1 MSQELLTNSHKVG
14 TLDKHPCIYISNPLK
29 LYIHETAE
37 TPFDVADEDV
47 DARLDGVDEELGV
60 RVRQA
65 TG

>member
-1 MSQELLTNSHKVG
+1 MKRQK
-14 TLDKHPCIYISNPLK
+14 
-29 LYIHETAE
+29 
-37 TPFDVADEDV
+37 PFDVADEDV